1 MPVNTL
7 HKQVADMLPS
17 WNRVSHC
24 KGGQRRIKAERTT
37 YLPMLAWKR
46 KKDEK
51 YAAYLF
57 RALFE
62 NIVGNTHDGI
72 VGLVFCEPPEV
83 TVPKFFEPRLQ
94 DITLT
99 GVPFALFAIDV
110 FSQVVAPGRCG
121 ILADMARD
129 TAAAGP
135 PKPYLAIY
143 GAQNITNWKTTRI
156 EGRRV
161 LTRLNLYDP
170 DEEEDPADPFVMKQ
184 VEQYRVV
191 ELVDGIMQHQLWRKS
206 GKPGQE
212 DWVRWG
218 DPIVPERRKVLLD
231 FCPWVFCNPSGQQP
245 EVDEPPLLA
254 VADINLSMYLN
265 SADLEQGRHKV
276 SIPTP
281 WIFGS
286 VPEGDDVELGS
297 ALTGPNPDTKV
308 GMLEVA
314 GPGLG
319 ALERAIA
326 EKREQAA
333 ANGARLLEKQ
343 KRAAE
348 TAEALRLR
356 QSGERSVVATMA
368 ENVSRALTKALTYC
382 VWWAHGSASLEE
394 IEKQVKVTLNTKFEQ
409 EILSPQDALAMA
421 QTWQLG
427 GMSKRSYVWNL
438 KNGNRLPPDTT
449 VEEELA
455 MIEMEA
461 AQRGMG
467 AIEEGEEEQEK
478 VMQ

>member
-1 MPVNTL
+1 
-7 HKQVADMLPS
+7 
-17 WNRVSHC
+17 
-24 KGGQRRIKAERTT
+24 
-37 YLPMLAWKR
+37 MLAWKR

-99 GVPFALFAIDV
+99 GVPFAAFAADV

-121 ILADMARD
+121 ILVDMARD
-129 TAAAGP
+129 TEAVAGP
-135 PKPYLAIY
+135 PQPYLATF
-143 GAQNITNWKTTRI
+143 GAQTITNWKTTRV

-161 LTRLNLYDP
+161 LTRLNLYDL
-170 DEEEDPADPFVMKQ
+170 DEEEDPADPFVTKQ

-191 ELVDGIMQHQLWRKS
+191 ELVNGIMQHQLWRKS
-206 GKPGQE
+206 NKATAE

-218 DPIVPERRKVLLD
+218 DPIVPERRGAPLS

-245 EVDEPPLLA
+245 EVDEPPLLP

-286 VPEGDDVELGS
+286 VPEGDEVELGS
-297 ALTGPNPDTKV
+297 ALTGQNPDTKV

-333 ANGARLLEKQ
+333 ANGARLIEKQ

-356 QSGERSVVATMA
+356 QSGERSVVAMIA
-368 ENVSRALTKALTYC
+368 ENVSRSLTKALTYC

-394 IEKQVKVTLNTKFEQ
+394 IEKQVNVTLNTKFE
-409 EILSPQDALAMA
+409 EAILSPQDALALC
-421 QTWQLG
+421 QTWQSG
-427 GMSKRSYVWNL
+427 GMSRRTYTWNL
-438 KNGNRLPPDTT
+438 GNGGMLPPDTT
-449 VEEELA
+449 PEQEAEL
-455 MIEMEA
+455 IEMEA
-461 AQRGMG
+461 AQRGLGVM
-467 AIEEGEEEQEK
+467 EETTEDEEEPQE